1 MLIKALCD
9 YYDVLAEKGLVVPE
23 GYSAVPIKYKI
34 VLTPEGKI
42 DKIISCQKT
51 ELQPQKNGKEKEIL
65 VPERMYFPKRTEKP
79 GIESNTIEHRPL
91 YIFGLNREKDSLN
104 PQDRTG
110 KAVKSHQAFVDR
122 NLEFIDGINSSIVDA
137 FRHFLQSWKPEAET
151 ENRHILDLGKDYAGA
166 GFAFCLVGNPDLLLQ
181 DDPLIKAKWE
191 REYVQSQS
199 QPGEYQAQCAI
210 TGEVSDIARIH
221 SKIKGVAGG
230 ASTGGVLI
238 GFNNSS
244 ENSYGND
251 QSYNSNI
258 SELAMRKYTEA
269 LNYILKQRSHRIIM
283 DDITVA
289 FWAMD
294 GGDEHEMALQEFLM
308 GQSERKPDAEAV
320 NASLKSLL
328 ERGMQTKVTTG
339 ELKAFD
345 ADLDGDIEFYIVG
358 LKPNSSRISVKFIY
372 RKKFLDMLW
381 NVAKFQDELQV
392 SKEVRVVPLS
402 SIKMN
407 CLSLKEN
414 TGGGNAKYVPRSRD
428 EKIDPE
434 LLSRLLKSII
444 YGYPYPKALLETVIR
459 KIEIDRYVTKTRAG
473 LVKAYLMNHM
483 EENKEENHKKEEWK
497 VGLDKD
503 CCDIGYLCGRLFAVL
518 EGIQET
524 SAETK
529 LNSTIKD
536 RYYPSVM
543 EKPMMT
549 FTTLEKLSS
558 AHMRKIRN
566 KKPGMYKPY
575 KMLQAEIM
583 DKLEGNFP
591 KRLTLEEQGA
601 FVVGYYQQTLRL
613 PREKKR
619 EEEQGGK

>member
-9 YYDVLAEKGLVVPE
+9 YYDVLAEKGLVVPD
-23 GYSAVPIKYKI
+23 GYSEVPLKYKI
-34 VLTPEGKI
+34 VLTPEGQI

-51 ELQPQKNGKEKEIL
+51 ELQVQKNGKEKEIL

-104 PQDRTG
+104 PQDRTE
-110 KAVKSHQAFVDR
+110 KAVKSHQAFVKR
-122 NLEFIDGINSSIVDA
+122 NLEFIDGFNSPIIDA
-137 FRHFLQSWKPEAET
+137 FRNFLQSWNPEAET
-151 ENRHILDLGKDYAGA
+151 ENRYILDLGEDYASA

-181 DDPLIKAKWE
+181 DDPQIKAKWE
-191 REYVQSQS
+191 REYAQSQS
-199 QPGEYQAQCAI
+199 QPGEHQAQCAI

-221 SKIKGVAGG
+221 SKIKGVKGG

-269 LNYILKQRSHRIIM
+269 LNYILKQRSHRMIM
-283 DDITVA
+283 DDITIA

-320 NASLKSLL
+320 NASLKKLL
-328 ERGMQTKVTTG
+328 ERGMQTKVTTS

-345 ADLDGDIEFYIVG
+345 ADLDGDLDFYIVG
-358 LKPNSSRISVKFIY
+358 LKPNSSRISVKFLY

-402 SIKMN
+402 RIK
-407 CLSLKEN
+407 KECISP
-414 TGGGNAKYVPRSRD
+414 KSSSD
-428 EKIDPE
+428 KINPALFAE
-434 LLSRLLKSII
+434 LLESAVYNRLYARSI
-444 YGYPYPKALLETVIR
+444 LETMVRRVKTDKYIN
-459 KIEIDRYVTKTRAG
+459 DTRAG
-473 LVKAYLMNHM
+473 VIKAYLIRN
-483 EENKEENHKKEEWK
+483 EEEGVQVALDRQNENPA
-497 VGLDKD
+497 
-503 CCDIGYLCGRLFAVL
+503 YLCGRLFAVL
-518 EGIQET
+518 ENMQNFSVGGGQ
-524 SAETK
+524 

-536 RYYPSVM
+536 KYFASAAAKPASVFPTLIKLSQYHM
-543 EKPMMT
+543 KKISEGSQIFYAKLVGEIMNMMT
-549 FTTLEKLSS
+549 NE
-558 AHMRKIRN
+558 
-566 KKPGMYKPY
+566 
-575 KMLQAEIM
+575 
-583 DKLEGNFP
+583 FP
-591 KRLTLEEQGA
+591 KTLSLEDQGR
-601 FVVGYYQQTLRL
+601 FMIGYYQQVQTFYTKA
-613 PREKKR
+613 ESN
-619 EEEQGGK
+619 Q

>member
-23 GYSAVPIKYKI
+23 GYSEVPIKYKI

-42 DKIISCQKT
+42 DKIISCQKA

-91 YIFGLNREKDSLN
+91 YIFGLNRDKDSLN

-122 NLEFIDGINSSIVDA
+122 NLEFINGINSSIVDA

-191 REYVQSQS
+191 RAYVQSQS
-199 QPGEYQAQCAI
+199 QPGEYQTQCAI

-269 LNYILKQRSHRIIM
+269 LNYILKQRSHRMIM

-345 ADLDGDIEFYIVG
+345 ADLDGNIDFYIVG

-402 SIKMN
+402 SIK
-407 CLSLKEN
+407 KECISP
-414 TGGGNAKYVPRSRD
+414 KSSS
-428 EKIDPE
+428 EKINPA
-434 LLSRLLKSII
+434 LLSGLLEAAVYNRI
-444 YGYPYPKALLETVIR
+444 YARSLLETMVRRVKTDKYIN
-459 KIEIDRYVTKTRAG
+459 DTRAG
-473 LVKAYLMNHM
+473 VIKAYLIRN
-483 EENKEENHKKEEWK
+483 EEE
-497 VGLDKD
+497 VVQVALDRKND
-503 CCDIGYLCGRLFAVL
+503 NPAYLCGRLFAVL
-518 EGIQET
+518 ENIQNF
-524 SAETK
+524 AVGGGQ

-536 RYYPSVM
+536 KYFASAAAKPASVF
-543 EKPMMT
+543 P
-549 FTTLEKLSS
+549 TLIKLSQY
-558 AHMRKIRN
+558 HV
-566 KKPGMYKPY
+566 KKLSEGSQIFYAK
-575 KMLQAEIM
+575 LVGEIM
-583 DKLEGNFP
+583 NMLTNEFP
-591 KRLTLEEQGA
+591 KTLSLVDQGR
-601 FVVGYYQQTLRL
+601 FMIGYYQQVQAFYTKA
-613 PREKKR
+613 ESN
-619 EEEQGGK
+619 Q

>member
-23 GYSAVPIKYKI
+23 GYSEVPIKYKI

-51 ELQPQKNGKEKEIL
+51 ELQPQKNGKEKETL
-65 VPERMYFPKRTEKP
+65 VPTMLDFPKRTEKP

-122 NLEFIDGINSSIVDA
+122 NLAFIEGLNSPIIDA

-151 ENRHILDLGKDYAGA
+151 ENRYILDLGKDYAGA

-191 REYVQSQS
+191 RAYVQSQS

-294 GGDEHEMALQEFLM
+294 GGDEHEMALREFLM

-328 ERGMQTKVTTG
+328 ERGMHTKVTTG

-345 ADLDGDIEFYIVG
+345 ADLDGNIDFYIVG

-372 RKKFLDMLW
+372 RKKFLDMMW

-459 KIEIDRYVTKTRAG
+459 KIEIDKCVTRTRAG
-473 LVKAYLMNHM
+473 LAKAYLMNHR
-483 EENKEENHKKEEWK
+483 KEHKEKDEAKEEWK
-497 VGLDKD
+497 VSLDKKNHNK
-503 CCDIGYLCGRLFAVL
+503 GYLCGRLFAVL
-518 EGIQET
+518 EGIQTT
-524 SAETK
+524 SSETK

-536 RYYPSVM
+536 KYYPSAM
-543 EKPMMT
+543 ETPMMI
-549 FTTLEKLSS
+549 FLTLEKLSN
-558 AHMRKIRN
+558 AHMRKLRN
-566 KKPGMYKPY
+566 RQPKMYEAYCK
-575 KMLQAEIM
+575 LEIEIM
-583 DKLEGNFP
+583 DKLEGYFP

-601 FVVGYYQQTLRL
+601 FILGYYQQRNQM
-613 PREKKR
+613 PQEQKK
-619 EEEQGGK
+619 EEN

>member
-9 YYDVLAEKGLVVPE
+9 YYDVLAEKWLVVPD
-23 GYSAVPIKYKI
+23 GYSKVPIKYKI

-51 ELQPQKNGKEKEIL
+51 EIQVQKNGKEKEIL
-65 VPERMYFPKRTEKP
+65 VPAMLDFPKRTEKP

-110 KAVKSHQAFVDR
+110 KAVKSHQAFVER
-122 NLEFIDGINSSIVDA
+122 TLEFIDGINSSIVDA

-191 REYVQSQS
+191 RAYVQSQS

-328 ERGMQTKVTTG
+328 ERGMHTKVTTG

-345 ADLDGDIEFYIVG
+345 ADLDGNIDFYIVG

-459 KIEIDRYVTKTRAG
+459 KIEIDKCVTRTRAG
-473 LVKAYLMNHM
+473 LAKAYLMNHRK
-483 EENKEENHKKEEWK
+483 EHKEEDEAKEEWK
-497 VGLDKD
+497 VSLDKKNHNK
-503 CCDIGYLCGRLFAVL
+503 GYLCGRLFAVL
-518 EGIQET
+518 EGIQTT
-524 SAETK
+524 SSETK

-536 RYYPSVM
+536 KYYPSAM
-543 EKPMMT
+543 ETPMMI
-549 FTTLEKLSS
+549 FLTLEKLSN
-558 AHMRKIRN
+558 AHMRKLRN
-566 KKPGMYKPY
+566 RQPKMYEAYCK
-575 KMLQAEIM
+575 LEIEIM

-601 FVVGYYQQTLRL
+601 FILGYYQQRNQL
-613 PREKKR
+613 PQEQKK
-619 EEEQGGK
+619 EEN

>member
-9 YYDVLAEKGLVVPE
+9 YYDVLAEKGLVVPD

-151 ENRHILDLGKDYAGA
+151 ENRYILDLGKDYAGA

-191 REYVQSQS
+191 REYMQSQS
-199 QPGEYQAQCAI
+199 QPGEHQAQCAI

-345 ADLDGDIEFYIVG
+345 ADLDGNIDFYIVG

-402 SIKMN
+402 SIK
-407 CLSLKEN
+407 KECISP
-414 TGGGNAKYVPRSRD
+414 KSSS
-428 EKIDPE
+428 EKINPA
-434 LLSRLLKSII
+434 LLSGLLESAVYNRI
-444 YGYPYPKALLETVIR
+444 YARSLLETMVRRVKTDKYIN
-459 KIEIDRYVTKTRAG
+459 DTRAG
-473 LVKAYLMNHM
+473 VIKAYLIRN
-483 EENKEENHKKEEWK
+483 EEE
-497 VGLDKD
+497 VVQVALDRKND
-503 CCDIGYLCGRLFAVL
+503 NPAYLCGRLFAVL
-518 EGIQET
+518 ENIQNF
-524 SAETK
+524 AVGGGQ

-536 RYYPSVM
+536 KYFASAAAKPASVF
-543 EKPMMT
+543 P
-549 FTTLEKLSS
+549 TLIKLSQY
-558 AHMRKIRN
+558 HV
-566 KKPGMYKPY
+566 KKLSEGSQIFYAK
-575 KMLQAEIM
+575 LVGEIM
-583 DKLEGNFP
+583 NMLTNEFP
-591 KRLTLEEQGA
+591 RTLSLADQGR
-601 FVVGYYQQTLRL
+601 FMIGYYQQVQAFYTKA
-613 PREKKR
+613 ESNK
-619 EEEQGGK
+619 

>member
-9 YYDVLAEKGLVVPE
+9 YYDVLAEKGLVVPD
-23 GYSAVPIKYKI
+23 GYSEVPIKYKI
-34 VLTPEGKI
+34 VLTPEGQI
-42 DKIISCQKT
+42 DKIISCQRT
-51 ELQPQKNGKEKEIL
+51 ELQPQKNGKEKEVL
-65 VPERMYFPKRTEKP
+65 GPKTMYFPKRTEKP

-91 YIFGLNREKDSLN
+91 YIFGLNHEKESLN

-110 KAVKSHQAFVDR
+110 KAVKSHQAFVER
-122 NLEFIDGINSSIVDA
+122 NLEFIDGLNSPIIDA
-137 FRHFLQSWKPEAET
+137 FRNYLQSWKPEAET

-181 DDPLIKAKWE
+181 DDPQIKAKWGH
-191 REYVQSQS
+191 EYAQSQS
-199 QPGEYQAQCAI
+199 QPGEHQAQCAI

-269 LNYILKQRSHRIIM
+269 LNYILKQRSHRMIM

-320 NASLKSLL
+320 NASLKKLL
-328 ERGMQTKVTTG
+328 ERGMQTKVTTS

-345 ADLDGDIEFYIVG
+345 ADLDGNLDFYIVG
-358 LKPNSSRISVKFIY
+358 LKPNSSRISVKFLY

-402 SIKMN
+402 RIK
-407 CLSLKEN
+407 KECISP
-414 TGGGNAKYVPRSRD
+414 KSSSD
-428 EKIDPE
+428 KINPA
-434 LLSRLLKSII
+434 LFA
-444 YGYPYPKALLETVIR
+444 GLLESAVYNRLYARSILETMVRRVKTDKYIN
-459 KIEIDRYVTKTRAG
+459 DTRAG
-473 LVKAYLMNHM
+473 VIKAYLIRN
-483 EENKEENHKKEEWK
+483 EEEGVQVALDRQNENPA
-497 VGLDKD
+497 
-503 CCDIGYLCGRLFAVL
+503 YLCGRLFAVL
-518 EGIQET
+518 ENMQNFSVGGGQ
-524 SAETK
+524 

-536 RYYPSVM
+536 KYFASAAAKPASVFPTLIKLSQYHM
-543 EKPMMT
+543 KKISEGSQIFYAKLVGEIMNMMT
-549 FTTLEKLSS
+549 NE
-558 AHMRKIRN
+558 
-566 KKPGMYKPY
+566 
-575 KMLQAEIM
+575 
-583 DKLEGNFP
+583 FP
-591 KRLTLEEQGA
+591 KTLSLEDQGR
-601 FVVGYYQQTLRL
+601 FMIGYYQQVQTFYTKA
-613 PREKKR
+613 ESN
-619 EEEQGGK
+619 Q